1 VQEII
6 SNSKQLECVQFDN
19 LMLNVTDHVMIEIMA
34 GAETA
39 FLTPENARNNCMKHL
54 SAYYRENMAGLKLY
68 ELYKACQQ
76 KVMHCI
82 E

>member
-1 VQEII
+1 
-6 SNSKQLECVQFDN
+6 
-19 LMLNVTDHVMIEIMA
+19 MIEIMA

-39 FLTPENARNNCMKHL
+39 FLTPYNTRNNCLKHL
-54 SAYYRENMAGLKLY
+54 STYYRENMARLKLC

-82 E
+82 KWGYRYRPCFHQSINRETVANKV